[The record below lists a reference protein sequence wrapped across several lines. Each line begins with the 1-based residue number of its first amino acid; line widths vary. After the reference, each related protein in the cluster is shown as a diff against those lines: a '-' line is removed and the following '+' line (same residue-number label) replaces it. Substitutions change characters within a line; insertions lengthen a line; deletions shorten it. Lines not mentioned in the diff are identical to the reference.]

1 MIEYALLFG
10 LGFLSAALLAML
22 ITPAVHRRVVR
33 YTENRIKATMPISPA
48 EVRAQKDMARAVY
61 AAENA
66 RIKQDLISERDKTLA
81 LKLRHEH
88 LANETSRALS
98 ESQELHIQINDM
110 NVEAADLRSKLRRED
125 AAIGQLK
132 TALDSSEDRIASRE
146 RRIDELQRNLN
157 KLAADMDD
165 MRIDLAT
172 SETEVE
178 NFRFRVNALRDERDT
193 LRGDL
198 KLTTTRAK
206 DAEHHLSS
214 EQHRLLRLE
223 EKLARELADRADHE
237 TALERRVQEI
247 GRLKEKLKTAQAET
261 REATKAL
268 RAAGITKPIAF
279 IKLNTKK
286 TVMAT
291 TDVDSDDISASETD
305 RAHEVTPM
313 SDQEIAQLQEEL
325 RNRSTALSE
334 RLMTLKDGT
343 QDEALREEM
352 ATISAKMVALT
363 AAVEGPASPIHAI
376 LAPKPIG
383 RTRRNRISLAE
394 RAQQII
400 PRPDDVA
407 PDAR

>member
-1 MIEYALLFG
+1 LFG

-66 RIKQDLISERDKTLA
+66 RTKQDLISERDKTLA

-132 TALDSSEDRIASRE
+132 AALDSSEDRIASRE

-279 IKLNTKK
+279 IRLNTKK

-291 TDVDSDDISASETD
+291 TDVDSDGISASETD

-343 QDEALREEM
+343 QDEVLREEM

-394 RAQQII
+394 RAQQIM